1 MTHGSEKLRALARQS
16 RAMAM
21 LVRDPLRARSLISLA
36 DLYEKQA
43 IEIETRE
50 PELLGA

>member
-1 MTHGSEKLRALARQS
+1 
-16 RAMAM
+16 M